1 MKGYKFSRQKP
12 IGNYIVDFFCNRLRL
27 AIEIDGSTHFDQME
41 KDEKRQKELE
51 KLDIRFL
58 RFGDTQVKQNMES
71 VILEIK
77 EWINENE

>member
-1 MKGYKFSRQKP
+1 
-12 IGNYIVDFFCNRLRL
+12 
-27 AIEIDGSTHFDQME
+27 ME